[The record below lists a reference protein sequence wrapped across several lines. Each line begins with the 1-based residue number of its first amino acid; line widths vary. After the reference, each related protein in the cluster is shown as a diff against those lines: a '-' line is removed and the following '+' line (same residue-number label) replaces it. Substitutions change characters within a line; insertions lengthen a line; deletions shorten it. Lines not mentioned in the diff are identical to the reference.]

1 MLCWGMSL
9 LCYLAGEI
17 GLGTWYG
24 YLEYGA
30 SLFDV
35 AGRWYGMSRIDAVLK
50 TWRAPWIN

>member
-1 MLCWGMSL
+1 MLCWGMLL

-30 SLFDV
+30 GLFDV

>member
-1 MLCWGMSL
+1 MLCWGMLL

-17 GLGTWYG
+17 GLGTWCG

-35 AGRWYGMSRIDAVLK
+35 AGHWYGMSRIDAVLK

>member
-1 MLCWGMSL
+1 MLCWGMLL

-17 GLGTWYG
+17 GLGTWCG

-35 AGRWYGMSRIDAVLK
+35 AGHWYGMNRIDAVLK